1 MLAQSLIN
9 VQIDQFRKQLRPF
22 SFPLKKF
29 KNPKELQC
37 VGFNLTE
44 IDIIL
49 KKGHVIVSAGYEKID
64 NPDVEFCAK
73 FEETMREGPMKAMKN
88 IGKNFPEFANLAKGF
103 GLDPNENEED
113 SGNLEL
119 PEAASEGDER
129 RAPVKSTPDNTINSE
144 L

>member
-1 MLAQSLIN
+1 M
-9 VQIDQFRKQLRPF
+9 
-22 SFPLKKF
+22 KKF

-37 VGFNLTE
+37 VGFNLTD

-88 IGKNFPEFANLAKGF
+88 LGKGFPEFSNLAKGF
-103 GLDPNENEED
+103 GINTGDEETED
-113 SGNLEL
+113 LLEL
-119 PEAASEGDER
+119 PEATIKETQKEGVREAS
-129 RAPVKSTPDNTINSE
+129 APAEVKPDNTLHTE
-144 L
+144 F